1 MQAIPLDIIER
12 TGPDTPGVEIE
23 LTFRHFI
30 SYLEKIIIEEDTVKR
45 NFFKFVL
52 KKFKSKKQL
61 SGSLTPQDVVK
72 YKDELTLAYS
82 LLMPVI
88 TREENEYWALGT
100 PLTPSVFFGTNAM
113 YRLLKDEQTG
123 ELKCGIKN
131 STGEN
136 HKKNKLQ
143 LIYSFI
149 LKKLYNFSLPYKSEM
164 VHTIEDEATGMP
176 RYFRVNIDTRFVE
189 VVAKEELPPINFEH
203 LRQQQQLTGY
213 KDWSVL
219 YELLPLHMFK
229 FEGFSIITITD
240 ITAEQS
246 LENIKSII
254 LNRSDNQ
261 SQEYYN
267 NVITSLQT
275 LAGTPDVMF
284 DLLPA
289 LRVNNRLVFND
300 EACMHSLLVK
310 TYIESGISEDEIIA
324 MSEQYLAD
332 PKVFFYR
339 DLAEVDVSQN
349 PLLKAIK
356 DKGIVAYALMPV
368 YYNNSI
374 AGILEA
380 YSTKK
385 DVLDENVLGG
395 MKAATPLLA
404 QFLQKNIDG
413 FNAKLV
419 TVIREKFTSLQPAV
433 QWKFNEV
440 AWHFLR
446 DEESMQQKAAVEKIL
461 FKNVYPLYAAV
472 DIRNSTIERNAALK
486 ADLTEQITVLIDT
499 IRQIKKI
506 QNIAIADELIYK
518 CQKWLTIIQE
528 TPINDDHI
536 QVKDFLDYEIKDFLQ
551 HFHQTSPALAKI
563 VDKYFDAINEET
575 GVSYTNRR
583 QLETSIQA
591 INGAINQ
598 YLEIFKIEAQ
608 NSYPCYFEKFRTDGI
623 EFDIYIGQSIT
634 PQQPFN
640 VLYLKNL
647 RLWQLTAMAAIA
659 RLTHGLLPTLSK
671 PLQTTQLIFIHS
683 NSIDISFRN
692 DERRFDVEGGYN
704 IRYQVIK
711 KRIDKANIKDTN
723 ERLTQPGKIALVYF
737 NKKEADEYV
746 EYINYLQEKGILKP
760 GIEYLDLEELQGV
773 SGLKALRVDVALEES
788 H

>member
-1 MQAIPLDIIER
+1 MQAIPLDIAEQ
-12 TGPDTPGVEIE
+12 TAPGMPGAEVE

-30 SYLEKIIIEEDTVKR
+30 SYLEKIVVEEDTVKR

-52 KKFKSKKQL
+52 KKFKAKKQL
-61 SGSLTPQDVVK
+61 SGSLTPQDVTK

-82 LLMPVI
+82 ILMPVI
-88 TREENEYWALGT
+88 AREQEEYWALGT
-100 PLTPSVFFGTNAM
+100 PLTPSVFFGTNAV
-113 YRLLKDEQTG
+113 YGLLMDKQTRK
-123 ELKCGIKN
+123 LKCTIQN
-131 STGEN
+131 STTET

-149 LKKLYNFSLPYKSEM
+149 LKKLYNFTLPYKSEM
-164 VHTIEDEATGMP
+164 IHTIEDEATGMP

-189 VVAKEELPPINFEH
+189 VIAKGDLPSLNFE
-203 LRQQQQLTGY
+203 LIQQQQQINGY
-213 KDWSVL
+213 DNWTLLLDV
-219 YELLPLHMFK
+219 LPLSMFR

-240 ITAEQS
+240 VTAEQS

-254 LNRSDNQ
+254 LNRSDSE

-275 LAGTPDVMF
+275 LAGTPDIMF
-284 DLLPA
+284 DLLPV

-300 EACMHSLLVK
+300 DACMHSLLVK
-310 TYIESGISEDEIIA
+310 TYIESGISEDEIIN
-324 MSEQYLAD
+324 MSEQYLAN

-339 DLAEVDVSQN
+339 NLADIDVSQN
-349 PLLKAIK
+349 PLIKAIK
-356 DKGIVAYALMPV
+356 NKGVISYAFMPV

-380 YSTKK
+380 YSMKTGL
-385 DVLDENVLGG
+385 LDENVLGG
-395 MKAATPLLA
+395 VKAAAPLLA

-440 AWHFLR
+440 AWHYLR
-446 DEESMQQKAAVEKIL
+446 DKETMQQKAAVEKIL
-461 FKNVYPLYAAV
+461 FKNVFPLYAAV

-486 ADLTEQITVLIDT
+486 ADLTVQLNLLMDT
-499 IRQIKKI
+499 LRAVKKI
-506 QNIAIADELIYK
+506 ENIAIVDEVIYK
-518 CQKWLTIIQE
+518 CQKWLDTIQE
-528 TPINDDHI
+528 APVNDDNI
-536 QVKDFLDYEIKDFLQ
+536 QLKDFLEYEIKDFLQ
-551 HFHQTSPALAKI
+551 YFHDKSPQLAKI
-563 VDKYFDAINEET
+563 IDGYFDAADEEK
-575 GVSYTNRR
+575 GASHANRR

-591 INGAINQ
+591 INVAINQ

-608 NSYPCYFEKFRTDGI
+608 KSYPCYFEKFRTDGV
-623 EFDIYIGQSIT
+623 EFDIYIGQSIS

-659 RLTHGLLPTLSK
+659 RLTHNLLPTLSK
-671 PLQTTQLIFIHS
+671 HLQTTQLIFIHN

-711 KRIDKANIKDTN
+711 KRIDKANIKETS

-737 NKKEADEYV
+737 NKKEADEYT

-773 SGLKALRVDVALEES
+773 SGLKALRIDVALDGE
-788 H
+788 